1 MKLSK
6 LTLASAGILI
16 MGISLTACTGA
27 NSKPSGPALTH
38 DYADC
43 TLEELA
49 PDEKEKTATAS
60 AIAQKAQRR
69 KTSSSEPDQDSAGCI
84 LVPDAK

>member
-1 MKLSK
+1 MTLSK
-6 LTLASAGILI
+6 LILALASILI
-16 MGISLTACTGA
+16 MGISLAACTGP

-43 TLEELA
+43 ISVPGGEQ
-49 PDEKEKTATAS
+49 EKTTTAA

-69 KTSSSEPDQDSAGCI
+69 KTSSSEEPEQDSAGCI
-84 LVPDAK
+84 LVPDSK